1 MKLFITFTST
11 VLLGMQSVNAAIH
24 GGGGILPDDMKS
36 LLHDKYTAVDVA
48 AACEAI
54 RGQRCV
60 VGDER
65 FACAQLPHI
74 HSRCSGVH
82 HSRTADGKHGLY
94 CTQSELTDY
103 EDNEFVDVLA
113 THGTTDCAVLSAGD
127 GCVDDTA
134 TVGLKCKDG
143 LTCEGFAKSTVAG
156 TPDTLGTCKGT
167 AAKRNSEPAA
177 SEPAASEPAASEP
190 AAPPAP
196 TPAASPSSPA
206 TEAPSSGI
214 KAGLFALHIS
224 VAVGVLHYFLL

>member
-1 MKLFITFTST
+1 MKLFITFTSA
-11 VLLGMQSVNAAIH
+11 VLLGMQSANAAVH
-24 GGGGILPDDMKS
+24 GGGGVLPDDMKE
-36 LLHDKYTAVDVA
+36 LLHDKFDAG
-48 AACEAI
+48 ACEAL

-65 FACAQLPHI
+65 FECAQLPFI

-94 CTQSELTDY
+94 CVQSEMKDD
-103 EDNEFVDVLA
+103 EDNEFVDA

-127 GCVDDTA
+127 ACVDDTA

-143 LTCEGFAKSTVAG
+143 MTCEGFTKSTVAG

-167 AAKRNSEPAA
+167 AATRNA
-177 SEPAASEPAASEP
+177 EPAASEP

-206 TEAPSSGI
+206 TTEAPSSGT